1 VFWVKA
7 LPSRAHGAA
16 IIQRLELDRLSV
28 RSAIADR
35 LPNAHALGRGSAAFR
50 PCVLQIRP
58 PRQPCSSL
66 REDPEP
72 RPTNLGPSQLFPLT
86 ERSLETKKAPAFSPA
101 LFFRK
106 IALGPLASYQFPHLR
121 QPLCQPPLP
130 HLRPPLPQFRQPLC
144 QLPHPVNCMPL
155 WSDVDLVCST
165 IAVRTR
171 ATRSEIVA

>member
-1 VFWVKA
+1 LCFGSKRCRAGPTAPPSSSALSWTGFPFD
-7 LPSRAHGAA
+7 LPSPTVCRMPRAGP
-16 IIQRLELDRLSV
+16 RLGGF
-28 RSAIADR
+28 
-35 LPNAHALGRGSAAFR
+35 PALRTTDSTTSAA
-50 PCVLQIRP
+50 
-58 PRQPCSSL
+58 CSSL

-106 IALGPLASYQFPHLR
+106 IALGPLASYQLPHLR